1 MTITAT
7 QVLEMLAKARQLGI
21 HYDVYDAEEYGHFI
35 QFEVDWYGDEFC
47 SYTYEKV
54 FVNHSNEN
62 GWDSSSGWDFLT
74 WMSMLDEKLEE
85 QKQEE
90 LKKQKRKELIDRLT
104 PEEKELLDVK

>member
-35 QFEVDWYGDEFC
+35 QFEVDWYGDDG
-47 SYTYEKV
+47 YTYEKV
-54 FVNHSNEN
+54 FINHSNEN
-62 GWDSSSGWDFLT
+62 YWCTGWDFLA
-74 WMSMLDEKLEE
+74 WMGMLDMRLEE

-90 LKKQKRKELIDRLT
+90 LKKQKRQELLARLT
-104 PEEKELLDVK
+104 TEERELLNLN

>member
-35 QFEVDWYGDEFC
+35 QFEVDWYGDDG
-47 SYTYEKV
+47 YTYEKV
-54 FVNHSNEN
+54 FINHSNESDMYYG
-62 GWDSSSGWDFLT
+62 GWDVSI

-85 QKQEE
+85 QKKEE
-90 LKKQKRKELIDRLT
+90 LKKQKRQELLARLT
-104 PEEKELLDVK
+104 TEEKELLGVK